1 MARALILVHKG
12 GTHGFR
18 FPPRHFRSE
27 HRPSPVVHDTANLF
41 FVLGYPEYLVVLDT
55 WSRVSRIER

>member
-12 GTHGFR
+12 GAHGIR

-27 HRPSPVVHDTANLF
+27 HRHSSVVHGTANLF
-41 FVLGYPEYLVVLDT
+41 VVLGYPEYLVVLDT
-55 WSRVSRIER
+55 WSRVSRIEG